1 MKWSFKHK
9 SRKAFLTAA
18 ICLALSQSVFA
29 MPTGG
34 KVIDG
39 DVAGIVNG
47 TVANGGTI
55 NVNSNALIDWKTFNI
70 AKGETLNFTFG
81 QNYLNVIN
89 HVIGSDMS
97 RLLGTL
103 NAKNGNVYL
112 INPNGILV
120 GGGAR
125 IDAGSLILST
135 LNATD
140 DQLKSALKDGL
151 TNLDLTSNA
160 GSKGITIENGAN
172 IKVGP
177 FLGLL
182 GNKVQIADNVTI
194 SDAPYAS
201 DTNKTNVVIAAANEA
216 RLGQSDH
223 NVADIASVTTGKD
236 NTVEIGA
243 AKFNINNEYTDTYI
257 LGNDI
262 NMKGTALNIKSGNP
276 EKSTTSL
283 DIITADSYKLSDE
296 NSENVELGINRGNHL
311 DLSGVTASSDY
322 MHVIGGRTSIDN
334 SKLNLTATTDEFKQ
348 GEPAPYMTIA
358 ALRGDHV
365 LLDDVEGG
373 VQHVSNTQ
381 DEKNPAIAD
390 SLTIKNSDLTSNENI
405 SLWGGSVELVNSN
418 LKTATE
424 TNDKDNNID
433 IYAFE
438 SVDNDGAALTNSS
451 NTVKVTGGSIESGA
465 DISMRGAKI
474 ALDGVDNIAG
484 TAEKSAVE
492 LLAGKKI
499 RTEDDPDTIE
509 INGTENNTIDIKNT
523 SITSNDGT
531 LAYGGAVNIAS
542 SSLKDNNSSIQIAAA
557 NYYLD
562 DFDTLYTDGKDS
574 GKPRFLASTNN
585 SVTLDN
591 AQLTTSA
598 KGPDGVNSIGVMS
611 GNVTVKN
618 KSTLDS
624 GDIWLTAGKSHE
636 DKKTTE
642 VLSADSDMNLTVSDS
657 TLKASEDATLVG
669 AAVNLT
675 NTSLTVGTEG
685 QGTTGT
691 NGIVRLA
698 AGQDVTLYDQDG
710 RGFGIESANNTG
722 DVSLNNVTMNAL
734 GKVDAY
740 GKTIDIKDSNLTGNS
755 TIAFQAR
762 NATEDGI
769 NSTAEN
775 TINLANTTV
784 NTNDAGL
791 ALIGG
796 KVNVT
801 DKSNLTVG
809 DLELVAGTS
818 YMDDGNTIKGAD
830 ATNLS
835 ISDSTMTVKHDAT
848 LIGSDINL
856 TNATLNVGT
865 PNDTEYNANG
875 AVRIAASQDVK
886 LSEDDNKGSV
896 ISSVNNTGS
905 LTMNK
910 VNLSAQGDVMAY
922 GKTVKLQNS
931 DLSTTNDKDLD
942 INALNTYTRVNG
954 TSDTWAATKDNTM
967 DVSGTTLTNKGIIEL
982 SSGKLTM
989 DKSNLTATGEEGAIL
1004 VDARASYT
1012 DDDNGAYVNKAEDG
1026 MDVNIKDSDFSGDNG
1041 VLVVGN
1047 TVTIDGQSSAKSTN
1061 AKVFFATGT
1070 ESEMTDTSIK
1080 GDGAPVNVGK
1090 DVKYDAKN
1098 TEFAPSM
1105 KTIETKPDQPSDP
1118 GIKPSDPG
1126 TQPSDPGTK
1135 PSDPGTKP
1143 SDPGTKPSD
1152 PGTKPSDPGTK
1163 PSDPGTKPSDPGTK
1177 PTEPDQP
1184 SKPDKPVVTPD
1195 PKPAVDVE
1203 KNIEQGKQDMTKALA
1218 DNQDNASAAV
1228 KQQAEKLSD
1237 SKMTDE
1243 EKAAQVKGYAEAIE
1257 NSQASAEEKQALV
1270 KDTVKSFEPTQQ
1282 SSIEAQNKQDEA
1294 AQNNNA
1300 QTVIPDVTVKTV
1312 APAEHE
1318 GAAATVTVDGTVVN
1332 E

>member
-1 MKWSFKHK
+1 MKWSFNHK

-34 KVIDG
+34 KVVDG
-39 DVAGIVNG
+39 TVTGITNG

-55 NVNSNALIDWKTFNI
+55 NVNSNALIDWTKFDIGKN
-70 AKGETLNFTFG
+70 ESLNFAFTKD
-81 QNYLNVIN
+81 YLNVIN
-89 HVIGSDMS
+89 HVTGSEMS
-97 RLLGTL
+97 QLLGTL
-103 NAKNGNVYL
+103 TAGKNGSVYL

-125 IDAGSLILST
+125 IDAGSLVLST
-135 LNATD
+135 LDATD
-140 DQLKSALKDGL
+140 DQLLSIYKTDLPNLTLTSKKDSDGL
-151 TNLDLTSNA
+151 NIKS
-160 GSKGITIENGAN
+160 GAD
-172 IKVGP
+172 IKVGT

-194 SDAPYAS
+194 SDVPYNKD
-201 DTNKTNVVIAAANEA
+201 DTDFVVAAAKNVVLKLAN
-216 RLGQSDH
+216 G
-223 NVADIASVTTGKD
+223 NPADITSVTTEQG
-236 NTVEIGA
+236 NTVDIKA
-243 AKFNINNEYTDTYI
+243 AKFNISNEYPDTYI

-262 NMKGTALNIKSGNP
+262 KMTETDLNINSRNP
-276 EKSTTSL
+276 KASSTSL
-283 DIITADSYKLSDE
+283 DIIASDNFQWSKE
-296 NSENVELGINRGNHL
+296 NPENVELRINRGNHL
-311 DLSGVTASSDY
+311 DLSGVTASADY

-334 SKLNLTATTDEFKQ
+334 SKLELTATTDEFKQ

-358 ALRGDHV
+358 ALRGDH
-365 LLDDVEGG
+365 LILDDIEGG
-373 VQHVSNTQ
+373 VQHVLNAQ
-381 DEKNPAIAD
+381 DEKNPAVAN
-390 SLTIKNSDLTSNENI
+390 SLTIKNSDLTSKENL
-405 SLWGGSVELVNSN
+405 SLWGGSVELVNTN

-474 ALDGVDNIAG
+474 AIDGVDKIAG
-484 TAEKSAVE
+484 TGEKSAVE
-492 LLAGKKI
+492 FLAGKTI
-499 RTEDDPDTIE
+499 WEEDEPDTIE

-523 SITSNDGT
+523 NITSNDGT

-562 DFDTLYTDGKDS
+562 DDTLYTDGKDS
-574 GKPRFLASTNN
+574 GEPRFLASTNN
-585 SVTLDN
+585 GVTLDN

-598 KGPDGVNSIGVMS
+598 KGPDGVNAIGIMS

-624 GDIWLTAGKSHE
+624 GDIWLTAGKSYE
-636 DKKTTE
+636 DKNTTE
-642 VLSADSDMNLTVSDS
+642 VLSADSGMNLTVSDS

-669 AAVNLT
+669 ANVGLT

-685 QGTTGT
+685 QDTTGT

-734 GKVDAY
+734 GEVDAY

-755 TIAFQAR
+755 TIAFSAG
-762 NATEDGI
+762 NATEDGVS
-769 NSTAEN
+769 STVEN

-818 YMDDGNTIKGAD
+818 YTNDGNAIQGAD

-835 ISDSTMTVKHDAT
+835 ISDSTMTAKHDAT
-848 LIGSDINL
+848 LIGANVDL
-856 TNATLNVGT
+856 KKTTLNVGT
-865 PNDTEYNANG
+865 PNDIEFKANG
-875 AVRIAASQDVK
+875 AVRIAAAKDVK
-886 LSEDDNKGSV
+886 LEEDGQKGSV
-896 ISSVNNTGS
+896 ITEVNNTGN
-905 LTMNK
+905 LTMTGTT
-910 VNLSAQGDVMAY
+910 LSTQGDVKAY
-922 GKTVKLQNS
+922 GETVELQDS
-931 DLSTTNDKDLD
+931 ALSTTNDKELNF
-942 INALNTYTRVNG
+942 NALNTYKRVNG
-954 TSDTWAATKDNTM
+954 TSDTWTATKDNTM
-967 DVSGTTLTNKGIIEL
+967 DVTGTTLTNKGIIEL

-989 DKSNLTATGEEGAIL
+989 DKSNLTATGKEGAIL

-1012 DDDNGAYVNKAEDG
+1012 DDDKGLYVNKATDG
-1026 MDVNIKDSDFSGDNG
+1026 MDVNIKDSNFSGDNG

-1047 TVTIDGQSSAKSTN
+1047 TVTIDGQSSAKSAN
-1061 AKVFFATGT
+1061 AKVFFATGQQ
-1070 ESEMTDTSIK
+1070 SEMTDTSIK
-1080 GDGAPVNVGK
+1080 GNGAPVNVGK

-1098 TEFAPSM
+1098 TEFAPGM
-1105 KTIETKPDQPSDP
+1105 KTIETKPAEPTKPDQP
-1118 GIKPSDPG
+1118 
-1126 TQPSDPGTK
+1126 TT
-1135 PSDPGTKP
+1135 
-1143 SDPGTKPSD
+1143 
-1152 PGTKPSDPGTK
+1152 
-1163 PSDPGTKPSDPGTK
+1163 
-1177 PTEPDQP
+1177 PTEPTEPTEPTKPDQP
-1184 SKPDKPVVTPD
+1184 TTPTEPTKPDKPIVTPD
-1195 PKPAVDVE
+1195 PKPAVDVK
-1203 KNIEQGKQDMTKALA
+1203 KNIEQGKQDMTKAIA
-1218 DNQDNASAAV
+1218 DNKDNVSAAV

-1257 NSQASAEEKQALV
+1257 DSQASAEEKQALV

-1282 SSIEAQNKQDEA
+1282 SSIEAQNKQDES
-1294 AQNNNA
+1294 AQNSNA

-1312 APAEHE
+1312 APAAHE
-1318 GAAATVTVDGTVVN
+1318 DAAATVTVDGTVVN

>member
-1 MKWSFKHK
+1 MKWSFNHK

-34 KVIDG
+34 KVVDG
-39 DVAGIVNG
+39 TVTGILDNG
-47 TVANGGTI
+47 TVANGTI
-55 NVNSNALIDWKTFNI
+55 NVNSNALIDWTAFNI
-70 AKGETLNFTFG
+70 GKGETLNFKFN
-81 QNYLNVIN
+81 QDYLNVIN
-89 HVIGSDMS
+89 HVTGSEMS
-97 RLLGTL
+97 QLLGTL

-135 LNATD
+135 LNAED
-140 DQLKSALKDGL
+140 GQLISALKDGL
-151 TNLDLTSNA
+151 TNLDLTSKA
-160 GSKGITIENGAN
+160 GGKGITIENGAN
-172 IKVGP
+172 IQVGP

-194 SDAPYAS
+194 SDAPYDS
-201 DTNKTNVVIAAANEA
+201 NINKTNVVIAAANEA

-223 NVADIASVTTGKD
+223 NVSDIASVTTGKD

-243 AKFNINNEYTDTYI
+243 AKFNINNEYTDTYF

-262 NMKGTALNIKSGNP
+262 NMKGTNLNIESGP
-276 EKSTTSL
+276 EGSAL
-283 DIITADSYKLSDE
+283 DIIAADAYAVNGNETVKLNFSQGNQLNLD
-296 NSENVELGINRGNHL
+296 NVK
-311 DLSGVTASSDY
+311 ASADF
-322 MHVIGGRTSIDN
+322 MHVIGGKTSIAD
-334 SKLNLTATTDEFKQ
+334 SDLTLTELKPEFKQ
-348 GEPAPYMTIA
+348 GEVAPYMTVA
-358 ALRGDHV
+358 ALNGEGIV
-365 LLDDVEGG
+365 LDDIEGG
-373 VQHVSNTQ
+373 VTNVQNT
-381 DEKNPAIAD
+381 DGAT
-390 SLTIKNSDLTSNENI
+390 LTIKDSKLTSNENI
-405 SLWGGSVELVNSN
+405 ALWGGSIELTNAD
-418 LKTATE
+418 LKTLEE
-424 TNDKDNNID
+424 TNAKNNNID
-433 IYAFE
+433 IDAFT
-438 SVDNDGAALTNSS
+438 SFGDKRVTTDSF
-451 NTVKVTGGSIESGA
+451 NTVKVTGGSLESGG

-474 ALDGVDNIAG
+474 ALDGVDKIAG
-484 TAEKSAVE
+484 TGEKSAVE

-499 RTEDDPDTIE
+499 RTEDPDIIE

-523 SITSNDGT
+523 NITSNDGT

-562 DFDTLYTDGKDS
+562 DGTLYTDGKDS
-574 GKPRFLASTNN
+574 GEPSFLASTNN
-585 SVTLDN
+585 GVTLDN

-598 KGPDGVNSIGVMS
+598 KGPDGVNAIGIMS

-624 GDIWLTAGKSHE
+624 GDIWLTAGKSYE
-636 DKKTTE
+636 DKNTTE
-642 VLSADSDMNLTVSDS
+642 VLSADSGMNLTVSDS

-669 AAVNLT
+669 ANVGLT

-685 QGTTGT
+685 QGATGT

-698 AGQDVTLYDQDG
+698 AGQDVTLYDQEG

-734 GKVDAY
+734 GEVDAY

-755 TIAFQAR
+755 TIAFQAG
-762 NATEDGI
+762 NATEDGVS
-769 NSTAEN
+769 STAEN

-818 YMDDGNTIKGAD
+818 YTNDGNAIQGAD

-835 ISDSTMTVKHDAT
+835 ISDSTMTAKHDAT
-848 LIGSDINL
+848 LIGANVDL
-856 TNATLNVGT
+856 KKTTLNVGT
-865 PNDTEYNANG
+865 PNDIEFKANG
-875 AVRIAASQDVK
+875 AVRIAAAKNVK
-886 LSEDDNKGSV
+886 LKEDGQKGSV
-896 ISSVNNTGS
+896 ITEVNNTGN
-905 LTMNK
+905 LTMTGTT
-910 VNLSAQGDVMAY
+910 LSTQGDVKAY
-922 GKTVKLQNS
+922 GETVKLQDS
-931 DLSTTNDKDLD
+931 ALSTTNDKELNF
-942 INALNTYTRVNG
+942 NALNTYKRVDG
-954 TSDTWAATKDNTM
+954 TSDTWTATKDNTM
-967 DVSGTTLTNKGIIEL
+967 DVTGTTLTNKGIIEL

-989 DKSNLTATGEEGAIL
+989 DKSNLTATGKEGAIL

-1012 DDDNGAYVNKAEDG
+1012 DDDKGAYVNKATDG
-1026 MDVNIKDSDFSGDNG
+1026 MDVNIKDSNFSGDNG

-1047 TVTIDGQSSAKSTN
+1047 TVTIDGQSSAKSAN
-1061 AKVFFATGT
+1061 AKVFFATGQQ
-1070 ESEMTDTSIK
+1070 SEMTDTSIK
-1080 GDGAPVNVGK
+1080 GNGAPVNVGK

-1105 KTIETKPDQPSDP
+1105 KTIETKP
-1118 GIKPSDPG
+1118 
-1126 TQPSDPGTK
+1126 TE
-1135 PSDPGTKP
+1135 
-1143 SDPGTKPSD
+1143 
-1152 PGTKPSDPGTK
+1152 
-1163 PSDPGTKPSDPGTK
+1163 
-1177 PTEPDQP
+1177 PTEPTKPDQP
-1184 SKPDKPVVTPD
+1184 TTPTEPTEPTEPTKPDQPTTPTEPTKPDKPIVTPD

-1203 KNIEQGKQDMTKALA
+1203 KNIEQGKQDMTKVIA
-1218 DNQDNASAAV
+1218 DNKDNASAAV

-1237 SKMTDE
+1237 SKMTDA
-1243 EKAAQVKGYAEAIE
+1243 EKAAQVKGYTEAIE
-1257 NSQASAEEKQALV
+1257 DSQASAEEKQALV

-1294 AQNNNA
+1294 AQNSNA

-1312 APAEHE
+1312 APAAHE